1 MVKDPRT
8 QTSTG
13 TSHRPLNM
21 PIPITVRTGPRSSP
35 AATDAPKRNKSA
47 AATHRHRRRTEPR
60 RSGNALAKVEH
71 IIDMWEVEDEWWR
84 KIPIK
89 RRYWKVKLESGQD
102 LTVFQDLS
110 DGSWYQQ
117 DY

>member
-1 MVKDPRT
+1 MVKNPRT

-21 PIPITVRTGPRSSP
+21 PIPITVRTGPRNAP
-35 AATDAPKRNKSA
+35 VATGAPKRNKSA
-47 AATHRHRRRTEPR
+47 AGTHRHRRTEPR
-60 RSGNALAKVEH
+60 RSDNTLVKVEH
-71 IIDMWEVEDEWWR
+71 VIDMWEVEDEWWR
-84 KIPIK
+84 KTPIR
-89 RRYWKVKLESGQD
+89 RRYWKVKIESGQD